1 MKLSPAGRW
10 AFFLFCL
17 LLLILIVLLF
27 RCCQC
32 KGDHRP
38 RVKGYPSQI
47 IIWKDPDSSQTSF
60 VNWLGHFKD
69 TLRILGD
76 ITDSSF
82 CPNCDSD
89 LLLLS
94 GPGPE
99 LFIQQSGSGGSGGS
113 KPGGPGGGGGPAWYC
128 ANLSVTTPDL
138 PPAID
143 SLGDSLRPPN
153 AIPIHTQSPRKPVVV
168 AVFDTGLDTT
178 ATSRSFVNGV
188 PGTCLVDPASN
199 KGWNFVAGNANT
211 YDDHPGHH
219 GSIVTRF
226 IIQQVQQYQSLTTA
240 TFGASAA
247 AVSAG
252 SVNIL
257 PVKIFD
263 NTGKG
268 SLYNILCGLAY
279 AANSGVQIINASF
292 GFYEY
297 ADTPTNRVA
306 AVLLGKYMEHYLI
319 KSNMLMV
326 AAAGNANITA
336 DSLYRAET
344 GVPQANPRNLDSNFF
359 YPACFTTDNI
369 LANNLLVVTTVN
381 ATSRL
386 VSPLQNF
393 SNKVVDIGI
402 SCDAIIDSNQTS
414 YYIFTD
420 PRQTISN
427 TATTLTTYGQRLYL
441 ENTVSGTSFATP
453 IVTGKITAFYSQL
466 VGGAKL
472 NRATLLSG
480 MQTLFPYGPLGGRA
494 LITPNPAFVP
504 TINKSLIGFKKVQ

>member
-10 AFFLFCL
+10 AFLLFCL
-17 LLLILIVLLF
+17 LLLILIVLFF
-27 RCCQC
+27 RCCHC
-32 KGDHRP
+32 KGCRQP
-38 RVKGYPSQI
+38 RVKGYPSQV
-47 IIWKDPDSSQTSF
+47 IIWKNPDSSQISF
-60 VNWLGHFKD
+60 ANWLGQFKD
-69 TLRILGD
+69 TLRTFGD

-99 LFIQQSGSGGSGGS
+99 LFIQQAGSGGSGGS

-128 ANLSVTTPDL
+128 ANLNITTPDL
-138 PPAID
+138 PPAVY
-143 SLGDSLRPPN
+143 SFSDSLRPYNP
-153 AIPIHTQSPRKPVVV
+153 IPTHILSSKKPIVV

-178 ATSRSFVNGV
+178 AISRSFVYGV
-188 PGTCLVDPASN
+188 PGTCLVDPASS

-211 YDDHPGHH
+211 YDDHPGQH

-226 IIQQVQQYQSLTTA
+226 IIQQVQQYQGLTTPTIGNPA
-240 TFGASAA
+240 VAA
-247 AVSAG
+247 PAGTVS
-252 SVNIL
+252 IL

-263 NTGKG
+263 RTGKG
-268 SLYNILCGLAY
+268 SLYNMLCGLAY

-297 ADTPTNRVA
+297 ADTPTNKVA
-306 AVLLGKYMEHYLI
+306 AVLLGKYMEHYLV

-326 AAAGNANITA
+326 AAAGNANTTA
-336 DSLYRAET
+336 DSLYRAEI

-359 YPACFTTDNI
+359 YPACFTTDDL
-369 LANNLLVVTTVN
+369 LANNLVVVTTVN
-381 ATSRL
+381 NTSRL

-393 SNKVVDIGI
+393 SNTVVDIGI

-414 YYIFTD
+414 YYVFTD
-420 PRQTISN
+420 PRQTISS
-427 TATTLTTYGQRLYL
+427 TTTITNNGQTSFL
-441 ENTVSGTSFATP
+441 ENTVTGTSFATP

-472 NRATLLSG
+472 NKGTLLSG
-480 MQTLFPYGPLGGRA
+480 MQTLFPYGLNGGSPL
-494 LITPNPAFVP
+494 LTPNPAFAP
-504 TINKSLIGFKKVQ
+504 AIHKSLIGSKYEQ